1 MAFFRK
7 NYKKFSDEEL
17 MSLLIECEKLA
28 FDELYIRYSKSMLNY
43 FYRMLYFDK
52 ERAEDMLHD
61 LFLKI
66 IEKPFLFNTEK
77 KFSTWIYT
85 VAGNMLKNEFRD
97 TQIHSGHKKA
107 YGDQQE
113 TRVDNGQKVDSKLFF
128 SKLNRELDKFDIEL
142 KQIFVLRHF
151 DEMSIK
157 EIAEIVSCPEG
168 TVKSRL
174 FYMNKKLSVSL
185 ADFR

>member
-1 MAFFRK
+1 MAFFGK
-7 NYKKFSDEEL
+7 NYKKLSDEEL
-17 MSLLIECEKLA
+17 MSLLIEREKQA
-28 FDELYIRYSKSMLNY
+28 FDELYIRYSKQMLNY

-66 IEKPFLFNTEK
+66 IEKPYLFNTEK

-97 TQIHSGHKKA
+97 VQIHGNHEKA
-107 YGDQQE
+107 YGNEQE
-113 TRVDNGQKVDSKLFF
+113 TRIENEQKVDSKLFLA
-128 SKLNRELDKFDIEL
+128 SLNKELDKFDSEL
-142 KQIFVLRHF
+142 KQIFVLRYF

-157 EIAEIVSCPEG
+157 EIAEIANCPEG

-185 ADFR
+185 AAFR

>member
-1 MAFFRK
+1 M
-7 NYKKFSDEEL
+7 SDEEL
-17 MSLLIECEKLA
+17 MCLLIEREKQA
-28 FDELYIRYSKSMLNY
+28 FDELYMRYSKLMLNY

-66 IEKPFLFNTEK
+66 IEKPHLFNTEK
-77 KFSTWIYT
+77 NFSTWIYT

-97 TQIHSGHKKA
+97 KQIHGNHERN
-107 YGDQQE
+107 YGNEQE
-113 TRVDNGQKVDSKLFF
+113 TKVENGQKVDRELFLC
-128 SKLNRELDKFDIEL
+128 SLTRELDKFETEL
-142 KQIFVLRHF
+142 KEIFVLRYF
-151 DEMSIK
+151 EEMSIK
-157 EIAEIVSCPEG
+157 EIAEIANCPEG

-185 ADFR
+185 AAFR